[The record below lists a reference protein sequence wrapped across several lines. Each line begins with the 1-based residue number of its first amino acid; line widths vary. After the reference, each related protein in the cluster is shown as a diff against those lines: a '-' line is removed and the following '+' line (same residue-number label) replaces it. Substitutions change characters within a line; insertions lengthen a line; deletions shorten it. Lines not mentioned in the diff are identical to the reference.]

1 MEMNPDP
8 VGQSKRAPPVPL
20 VSAHNIVKRFGSLT
34 ANDVDL
40 FEVRGG
46 EVHALLGE
54 NGAGKSTLSKIL
66 YGYYRPDSGEIRVRG
81 LPVRVRTPAD
91 ARALGIGMVF
101 QDFTLIPALSV
112 FENIALFMEALPFI
126 VRRRA
131 LGKRIADAASSL
143 RMAMDLDAPA
153 GALSVGEQ
161 QKVEILKQVL
171 AGAHVLILDE
181 PTKVLAPQERAGLF
195 ATLFELRSRGYGIVL
210 ITHKL
215 NEVMEAADRVSVMRK
230 GRIVG
235 VLDRSAASETEMLAL
250 MFEGRTRREAGR
262 RAIASLGEI
271 ALELRGVS
279 TDGEG
284 HAVALHDV
292 SLQVREGEI
301 LGVAGIAGSGQRELG
316 AVVVGTTQPRQGTK
330 RLWAQDAGP
339 WPIARIR
346 ESGVAF
352 VPENP
357 LETACVGSLSVTE
370 NFALGARRYRRALG
384 IDWPRVRA
392 DAEAAFAR
400 LEFPCPPL
408 QTEMRKLSG
417 GNVQRAVMARELATR
432 PRLIVALYPT
442 RGLDFHSAQTV
453 RARLRASASEGV
465 AVLLVS
471 EDLDELFDLSD
482 RLVALNRGRIA
493 REFEPDRFAP
503 EAVGAAMVGTPAIDA
518 MEALRGV

>member
-1 MEMNPDP
+1 METRSPSVEP
-8 VGQSKRAPPVPL
+8 SGQAAPPL
-20 VSAHNIVKRFGSLT
+20 VSARNIVKRFGDLT

-54 NGAGKSTLSKIL
+54 NGAGKSTLAKII
-66 YGYYRPDSGEIRVRG
+66 YGYYRPDAGEIRVRG
-81 LPVRVRTPAD
+81 VPARIATPAE

-112 FENIALFMEALPFI
+112 FENIALFMDGLPAI
-126 VRRRA
+126 VSRRA
-131 LGKRIADAASSL
+131 LGQKIADAAASL
-143 RMAMDLDAPA
+143 RMTLDLDVPA

-161 QKVEILKQVL
+161 QKIEILKQVL

-195 ATLFELRSRGYGIVL
+195 ATLFELRARGYGIVL

-215 NEVMEAADRVSVMRK
+215 DEVMEAADRVSVMRK

-235 VLDRSAASETEMLAL
+235 VLEKSAASEDGMLAL
-250 MFEGRTRREAGR
+250 MFEGRIRRDSTRRAAPAFG
-262 RAIASLGEI
+262 AT
-271 ALELRGVS
+271 ALELRGVT

-284 HAVALHDV
+284 HAVPLQDV
-292 SLQVREGEI
+292 SLRVREGEI
-301 LGVAGIAGSGQRELG
+301 LGMAGIAGSGQRELG
-316 AVVVGTTQPRQGTK
+316 GVVVGTTRPK
-330 RLWAQDAGP
+330 RGSRMLWERDASD
-339 WPIARIR
+339 WSIARIR
-346 ESGVAF
+346 ESGVAY

-357 LETACVGSLSVTE
+357 LESACVGGLSVAE
-370 NFALGARRYRRALG
+370 NFALGARRYRRGVG
-384 IDWPRVRA
+384 IDWPRVRD
-392 DAEAAFAR
+392 DAKGAFER

-408 QTEMRKLSG
+408 QSDVRTLSG
-417 GNVQRAVMARELATR
+417 GNVQRVVMARELATR

-442 RGLDFHSAQTV
+442 RGLDFHSARAV
-453 RARLRASASEGV
+453 RAGLLASASEGA

-482 RLVALNRGRIA
+482 RLVVMNRGRIA
-493 REFEPDRFAP
+493 REFEPEGFVPD
-503 EAVGAAMVGTPAIDA
+503 AVGAAMVGASRVDA
-518 MEALRGV
+518 PRIGAP